1 MGNADEKHRRFS
13 ECVTGKHMAKRRKF
27 GKTVL
32 LFGVACMF
40 SFFCGLTICGASGET
55 ETEKPEKEIV
65 REIKAHGGGIV
76 RVESVCWDGE
86 EKVYQ
91 TKSFSGLVVSGEAS
105 GIHVVTIHKD
115 LMFTPKEKAKI
126 KTEYELE
133 DNAKIS
139 DKIDIV
145 FEGDLRV
152 KAEITGES
160 DQRNLT
166 VLRMNQNVSFGDILP
181 FSQESVSDKEK
192 LYLLSY
198 PEVKEGEKAVYN
210 AENAAVV
217 PGTAGNSYKKDDIV
231 FFKHDIKTDGCSVG
245 GPLLDHEGHVIGI
258 LQSAAGKKNGTAISG
273 AAVREF
279 LDTLNVDYQEY
290 REVVEE
296 KKIPLVNLILGAL
309 IAGLLLLALVR
320 QIRGMAARDKG
331 EEADPAGSGRG
342 GSGGKGKAPAK
353 PHSKPKRDDSVRPG
367 ASLEYPEEKRFAHI
381 RKKEFLIGRQTEADF
396 SLANSR
402 SVSRRHACIRT
413 EGGKYYLSDL
423 KSTNFTFLNGQKIE
437 PGRRVQ
443 LSDRDEITVGKEK
456 LIFHMG

>member
-1 MGNADEKHRRFS
+1 MRNADEKHRRFS
-13 ECVTGKHMAKRRKF
+13 DMCDCMTGKHMTKKKKIRK
-27 GKTVL
+27 TIL
-32 LFGVACMF
+32 LLGAACLF
-40 SFFCGLTICGASGET
+40 LLRASAVRAASRET
-55 ETEKPEKEIV
+55 ETEKPEKEIIK
-65 REIKAHGGGIV
+65 ELKAHGGGIV

-105 GIHVVTIHKD
+105 GIHVVTIHKN
-115 LMFTPKEKAKI
+115 LMFTPEEKAKI

-152 KAEITGES
+152 RAEIAGES

-181 FSQESVSDKEK
+181 FSQKSVSDKEK

-198 PEVKEGEKAVYN
+198 PEVKDGEKAVYN
-210 AENAAVV
+210 AENAAVA
-217 PGTAGNSYKKDDIV
+217 PGTAGDPYKKDDIV
-231 FFKHDIKTDGCSVG
+231 FFKHDIKADGCSAG
-245 GPLLDHEGHVIGI
+245 GPLLDNEGHVIGI
-258 LQSAAGKKNGTAISG
+258 FLSAAGKKNGTAISSE
-273 AAVREF
+273 AIREF

-320 QIRGMAARDKG
+320 QIRGMATRDKG
-331 EEADPAGSGRG
+331 EEADPDGRKRG
-342 GSGGKGKAPAK
+342 GSGRKGKASA
-353 PHSKPKRDDSVRPG
+353 KPKRDDSARPG

-423 KSTNFTFLNGQKIE
+423 NSTNFTFLNGQKIE

-443 LSDRDEITVGKEK
+443 LSDRDEIMVGKEK